1 MCRKF
6 AKKIQQVVKDMK
18 GDLANRQKDDKFDA
32 VLIKI
37 PIKFL
42 LFSWNISC
50 LFRNLSR
57 VVRKNRRRLLM
68 KKYHILNYYE
78 TIIIKTAHC
87 QHRLKI

>member
-37 PIKFL
+37 PTGFFIFFIFKKVFSFL
-42 LFSWNISC
+42 
-50 LFRNLSR
+50 NL
-57 VVRKNRRRLLM
+57 
-68 KKYHILNYYE
+68 I
-78 TIIIKTAHC
+78 
-87 QHRLKI
+87 

>member
-37 PIKFL
+37 PIK
-42 LFSWNISC
+42 SEW
-50 LFRNLSR
+50 
-57 VVRKNRRRLLM
+57 
-68 KKYHILNYYE
+68 
-78 TIIIKTAHC
+78 KTTK
-87 QHRLKI
+87 QI